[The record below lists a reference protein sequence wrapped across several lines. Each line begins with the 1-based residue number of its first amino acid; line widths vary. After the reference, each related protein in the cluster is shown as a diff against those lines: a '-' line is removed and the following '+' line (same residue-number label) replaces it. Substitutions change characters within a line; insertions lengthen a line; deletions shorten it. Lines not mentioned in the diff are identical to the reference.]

1 MTDEP
6 FTRTYELGRAIGI
19 QLGKHQE
26 RERILKI
33 VKDYAPHL
41 ITSGLIEQI
50 ERDQSE

>member
-1 MTDEP
+1 MTSEP

-26 RERILKI
+26 RERILEI
-33 VKDYAPHL
+33 LKDYSPHL

-50 ERDQSE
+50 QEDQSE